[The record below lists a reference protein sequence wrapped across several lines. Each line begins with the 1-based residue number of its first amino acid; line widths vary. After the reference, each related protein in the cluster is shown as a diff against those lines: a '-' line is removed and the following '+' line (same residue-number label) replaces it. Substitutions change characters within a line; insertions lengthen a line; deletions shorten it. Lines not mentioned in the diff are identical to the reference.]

1 MFNRLVDRVR
11 DFFGSNKSSVIVKE
25 PRVIPASV
33 HRIDPSLVSVEA
45 KKTCEALQ
53 RRGYRAYIVGG
64 AVRDLLRGA
73 TPKDFDVA
81 TDATPE
87 QVRRCQKRAVIIGR
101 RFQIVHVMFGREI
114 IECSTFRALEGA
126 GQRKDSTGRVL
137 SDNVFGEMWED
148 AARRDFTVN
157 ALYYDPK
164 TEEVF
169 DYHNGYE
176 DIKRGY
182 LRMIGEPEQRYRE
195 DPVRMM
201 RAIRIA
207 AKLGFAIDPDTEAPI
222 PKMAHLLE
230 NVPSARLV
238 DEILKLLTCGH
249 ALSCMRKLREEGL
262 QKAILPVLDIIV
274 SEPDGQEF
282 FELAL
287 QRTDERIAR
296 GKKISPFFLFAT
308 LLWPQV
314 VKRWRYNEEER
325 KMRRLEALHVAST
338 EVLAT
343 QCQLLNIQRS
353 YQVDM
358 HDVWMLQARM
368 EKRTG
373 RSTYALVE
381 HPRFRAAYDF
391 MMLRLA
397 VGHVDPDLCRWWSDF
412 AVGGEEE
419 RAALID
425 EARREARHTGDK
437 ARQNR
442 NSRRQSAQ
450 ELGIAESLPPGVGT
464 GPKQDDR
471 GERGSRSRSGRSR
484 GGDRGRRGSRSSN
497 SQATPE
503 RVSIDMAEAALS
515 DRPILS
521 TPTPASGT
529 EEKRRPPRKRHRS
542 RSRKKLTQ
550 QEIAK
555 AMAGQSPE

>member
-1 MFNRLVDRVR
+1 MFNRIVDRVR
-11 DFFGSNKSSVIVKE
+11 DFFQPTKHEVVKE

-33 HRIDPSLVSVEA
+33 HRIDPSLVCVEA

-114 IECSTFRALEGA
+114 IECSTFRALQGS

-148 AARRDFTVN
+148 AVRRDFTVN
-157 ALYYDPK
+157 ALYYDPQ

-169 DYHNGYE
+169 DYHHGFE

-182 LRMIGEPEQRYRE
+182 LRMIGDPEQRYRE

-201 RAIRIA
+201 RAVRIA
-207 AKLGFAIDPDTEAPI
+207 AKLGFTIDPHTEAPI
-222 PKMAHLLE
+222 SKIAHLLE

-249 ALSCMRKLREEGL
+249 ALSCMRKLRQDGIH
-262 QKAILPVLDIIV
+262 KAILPVLDIIV

-282 FELAL
+282 LELAL

-314 VKRWRYNEEER
+314 VKRWRYNETTR
-325 KMRRLEALHVAST
+325 KMRRLEALHVASS

-353 YQVDM
+353 FQADM

-373 RSTYALVE
+373 RATYAMLE

-397 VGHVDPDLCRWWSDF
+397 VGHVDPELCRWWAKF
-412 AVGGEEE
+412 AVASEEE
-419 RAALID
+419 RQELIEEGRRD
-425 EARREARHTGDK
+425 ARRANTRKNETYNPERKSAR
-437 ARQNR
+437 
-442 NSRRQSAQ
+442 
-450 ELGIAESLPPGVGT
+450 ELGIAESLPPGVGSKHKDE
-464 GPKQDDR
+464 PREDKKPR
-471 GERGSRSRSGRSR
+471 GNSRSRSSAKKNSAPKPKKEGADANSEKPRSR
-484 GGDRGRRGSRSSN
+484 RR
-497 SQATPE
+497 
-503 RVSIDMAEAALS
+503 
-515 DRPILS
+515 
-521 TPTPASGT
+521 
-529 EEKRRPPRKRHRS
+529 RKG
-542 RSRKKLTQ
+542 KKLTQ

-555 AMAGQSPE
+555 AMDGQPIS